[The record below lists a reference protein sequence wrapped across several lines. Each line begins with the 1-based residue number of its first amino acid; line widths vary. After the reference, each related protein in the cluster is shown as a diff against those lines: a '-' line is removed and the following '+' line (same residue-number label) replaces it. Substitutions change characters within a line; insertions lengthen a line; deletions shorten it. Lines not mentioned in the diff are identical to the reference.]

1 MKSQRP
7 TAARIDRAA
16 AGARQAPDAR
26 LEELFRGERRRL
38 WGLAYRLTGNGADA
52 DDVVQEGFARL
63 IERPPPASQ
72 PLKPWLVRVVV
83 NLSLDALRKRRRRVY
98 NGPWLPSPVEAPD
111 AEWLDSF
118 AAPEADTEA
127 RYGLLESASYA
138 FLVAL
143 EALGPRERAV
153 LLLRDVLGWSAAET
167 GALFDTSEGNV
178 RVIHSRARRALAD
191 YDRARCV
198 PTPEL
203 RARHRET
210 LERFLAAL
218 FAQDTGTVE
227 SLLAESVYTETDAGG
242 EYTAVATRL
251 EGRERVARLYLQAA
265 RMRAEGEPRIEIHE
279 LNGLPAALISLGRPV
294 RRQAPRSVLRLEL
307 DGSGRICAIHS
318 VLAPPKLGRA
328 GFAL

>member
-1 MKSQRP
+1 MKSLPAPR
-7 TAARIDRAA
+7 ARRA
-16 AGARQAPDAR
+16 GDAR
-26 LEELFRGERRRL
+26 FEELFRGERRRL

-52 DDVVQEGFARL
+52 DDVVQESFTRL
-63 IERPPPASQ
+63 IEKPPPAGQ
-72 PLKPWLVRVVV
+72 PARPWLVRVVV

-98 NGPWLPSPVEAPD
+98 PGPWLPSPVEAPD
-111 AEWLDSF
+111 VEWLDSF

-127 RYGLLESASYA
+127 RYGLVESASYA

-167 GALFDTSEGNV
+167 GALLGTTEGNT
-178 RVIHSRARRALAD
+178 RVVHLRARRTLAD

-218 FAQDTGTVE
+218 FAQDAAAVE
-227 SLLAESVYTETDAGG
+227 SLLAESVRTETDAAG
-242 EYTAVATRL
+242 EFTALAETLV
-251 EGRERVARLYLQAA
+251 GRARVARLYLSAA
-265 RMRAEGEPRIEIHE
+265 LMRRAGEPRIAIRDV
-279 LNGLPAALISLGRPV
+279 NGLPAAAIALGKPV
-294 RRQAPRSVLRLEL
+294 RRQAPRSVLRIEL
-307 DGSGRICAIHS
+307 DDSGRIALIQV
-318 VLAPPKLGRA
+318 VLAPKKLARVEFG
-328 GFAL
+328 L